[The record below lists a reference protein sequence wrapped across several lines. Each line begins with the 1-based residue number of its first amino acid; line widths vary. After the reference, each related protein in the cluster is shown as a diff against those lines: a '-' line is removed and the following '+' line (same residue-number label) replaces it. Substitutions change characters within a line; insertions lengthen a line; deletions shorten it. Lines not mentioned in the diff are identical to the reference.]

1 MVQVMGLLQVVVF
14 MAASKLESQAQS
26 GQARET
32 SQKQTVGEASS
43 DVPSV
48 PPVVAESSEED
59 KAASAGL
66 SVSDGKRSIDASSVF
81 LQLPQADLRN
91 LCSLLGREGY
101 FQFFTL
107 VHFESSVLSV
117 NFHTIFWSIHHWLSA
132 IHLYIIF
139 YQKNLFSISFL
150 VVSIFLYFCFPSC
163 CELDNES
170 LIFSIDKFQ
179 AVR

>member
-101 FQFFTL
+101 FQFSLLYILKVLFYQSTFTL
-107 VHFESSVLSV
+107 YFGQSIIGYLPFIYILSSTKKIY
-117 NFHTIFWSIHHWLSA
+117 F
-132 IHLYIIF
+132 
-139 YQKNLFSISFL
+139 LFPF
-150 VVSIFLYFCFPSC
+150 
-163 CELDNES
+163 
-170 LIFSIDKFQ
+170 
-179 AVR
+179 